1 MNWVLKLATRATAEP
16 QPFCLFT
23 ENTILVSL
31 RGRGKKV
38 LLSILP
44 SSRAGA

>member
-1 MNWVLKLATRATAEP
+1 MNWVLKLATHATAEP
-16 QPFCLFT
+16 ESFCLFT
-23 ENTILVSL
+23 EKNILVSL